1 MALWLL
7 ERKDEAGYDE
17 AAGFVISADDETSA
31 REIAFSNGGDEN
43 RSFWLDS
50 GHVSC
55 REITKREDSGV
66 ILRDFKAA

>member
-7 ERKDEAGYDE
+7 KRKDAVGYDE

-31 REIAFSNGGDEN
+31 REIASGNGGDEN
-43 RSFWLDS
+43 RSLWLDS
-50 GHVSC
+50 GYVSC

-66 ILRDFKAA
+66 ILRDYKHG